1 MMMLMMMMIQAVE
14 RGVEWIDLAE
24 DRDKWRTLVNA
35 VMNYRVPQDTGNILT
50 GCGIGSVLRRIL
62 LLGVIISSLSKLA
75 AADVFN

>member
-1 MMMLMMMMIQAVE
+1 
-14 RGVEWIDLAE
+14 
-24 DRDKWRTLVNA
+24 VNA